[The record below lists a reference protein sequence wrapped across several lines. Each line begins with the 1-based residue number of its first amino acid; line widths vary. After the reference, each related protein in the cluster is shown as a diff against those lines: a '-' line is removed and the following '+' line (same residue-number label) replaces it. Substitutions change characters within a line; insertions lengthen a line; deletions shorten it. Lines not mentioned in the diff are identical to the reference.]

1 MRKIKKYL
9 GIVFICIFAI
19 LIYNSNQHFNV
30 SYKADDGI
38 LNLSNCNL
46 SKEKYIKLQGE
57 WKLYYGELLT
67 PEEIKTKDSNSY
79 YNIPGKLRDQVQG
92 KTKGYMTLHL
102 KLKLPDNQSYGIYC
116 DSMFTASKTWINGN
130 LLDGHG
136 IVGIDMKS
144 EKAIYRPQYIF
155 FNPINKEADIVIQ
168 TSTFRDIEPAL
179 KASILGTKQQI
190 VKLTHKNMW
199 VDGFIM
205 GLMLIMGIL
214 NFGFY
219 FTEPKQKRYLYF
231 AMICLIMLF
240 RTSVLNSRIFVQ
252 LYPTMEYEV
261 LSKIAAIT
269 FYLSVTF
276 YVLFLDDIF
285 ENRIRIKKY
294 AVGFG
299 TIFTAL
305 CLVTKNTFYDRLD
318 VLLVTITAIFALY
331 LLVFILIEMKQKN
344 RIASKNL
351 WLFIIVCIT
360 AANDIGINNSSL
372 YSKYMIQYGIIA
384 YVIVQSVFIVDDYL
398 EKHRKL
404 ERIHRDGLTS
414 LYNNKYIKEILTK
427 QLHFYKERKESFS
440 LIMIDVDDFKD
451 INDNYGHMF
460 GDAVI
465 MDVAN
470 ILSETT
476 DEIGYA
482 GRFGG
487 DEFLIILPKTIE
499 VNAMITAKNIMEKIQ
514 ELNSKYNI
522 DKKISISVGVYE
534 NKTKDLTECINN
546 VDELLYKAKSS
557 GKQSISSA
565 KELVYF

>member
-1 MRKIKKYL
+1 MKKIKKYL
-9 GIVFICIFAI
+9 GIVFIFIFCV
-19 LIYNSNQHFNV
+19 LIYNANQHFNT
-30 SYKADDGI
+30 SCRAEDGI

-46 SKEKYIKLQGE
+46 SKDKYIKLQGR

-67 PEEIKTKDSNSY
+67 PEEIKEKDTNLY
-79 YNIPGKLRDQVQG
+79 YDIPGKLRDQVQG
-92 KTKGYMTLHL
+92 KTTGYMTLYL
-102 KLKLPDNQSYGIYC
+102 KLELPDNQPYGIYC
-116 DSMFTASKTWINGN
+116 DSMFTSSKIWINGSF
-130 LLDGHG
+130 LDGHG
-136 IVGIDMKS
+136 EVGKDISS
-144 EKAIYRPQYIF
+144 EKAIYRPQYVF
-155 FNPINKEADIVIQ
+155 FNPINNEADVVIQ

-179 KASILGTKQQI
+179 KASILGTKEQI

-199 VDGFIM
+199 IDGFIM
-205 GLMLIMGIL
+205 GLMLMMGIL

-219 FTEPKQKRYLYF
+219 FTEPKQKRNLYF
-231 AMICLIMLF
+231 AMICLVMLF

-252 LYPTMEYEV
+252 LYPTMDYEV

-285 ENRIRIKKY
+285 ENRIKIKKY
-294 AVGFG
+294 AIGFG
-299 TIFTAL
+299 VIFTAL

-318 VLLVTITAIFALY
+318 KLLVTITGIFALY
-331 LLVFILIEMKQKN
+331 LLIFILKEMRQKN
-344 RIASKNL
+344 KVASKNL

-360 AANDIGINNSSL
+360 AANDIGVNNSSL

-384 YVIVQSVFIVDDYL
+384 YVIVQSIFIVDDYL

-404 ERIHRDGLTS
+404 ERIHRDGLTC
-414 LYNNKYIKEILTK
+414 LYNNKYIKEILIK
-427 QLHFYKERKESFS
+427 HLHVYKEKKEPFS
-440 LIMIDVDDFKD
+440 LIMIDVDDFKN

-460 GDAVI
+460 GDTVI

-487 DEFLIILPKTIE
+487 DEFLIILPRTIE
-499 VNAMITAKNIMEKIQ
+499 ENAIITAKNIMGKIE
-514 ELNSKYNI
+514 ELNTKYNI

-534 NKTKDLTECINN
+534 NSTKDLIECINS

-565 KELVYF
+565 NEVVYF

>member
-1 MRKIKKYL
+1 MKKIKKYL
-9 GIVFICIFAI
+9 GIVFIGIFAI
-19 LIYNSNQHFNV
+19 LIYNANQHFNI
-30 SYKADDGI
+30 SYKAEDGI
-38 LNLSNCNL
+38 LDLSNCNL
-46 SKEKYIKLQGE
+46 SKEKYIKLQGK
-57 WKLYYGELLT
+57 WKLYYEELLT
-67 PEEIKTKDSNSY
+67 PEEIKTKDTDSY
-79 YNIPGKLRDQVQG
+79 YDIPGKLRDQVQG

-102 KLKLPDNQSYGIYC
+102 KLKLPDDQAYGIYC
-116 DSMFTASKTWINGN
+116 DSMFTASKIWINGN
-130 LLDGHG
+130 VLDGHG
-136 IVGIDMKS
+136 VVGKDMKS

-179 KASILGTKQQI
+179 KASIIGTKEQI

-199 VDGFIM
+199 IDGFIM

-219 FTEPKQKRYLYF
+219 FTEPKQKRNLYF
-231 AMICLIMLF
+231 AMICIIMLF
-240 RTSVLNSRIFVQ
+240 RTSILNSRIFVQ
-252 LYPTMEYEV
+252 LYPNMDYEV

-299 TIFTAL
+299 AIFTAL

-318 VLLVTITAIFALY
+318 VLLVTITGIFALY
-331 LLVFILIEMKQKN
+331 LLIFILKEMKQKN

-372 YSKYMIQYGIIA
+372 YSKYMIQYGIIG
-384 YVIVQSVFIVDDYL
+384 YIIVQSIFIVDDYL

-414 LYNNKYIKEILTK
+414 LYNNKYIKEILIK
-427 QLHFYKERKESFS
+427 QLHFYKERKEPFS
-440 LIMIDVDDFKD
+440 LIMLDVDDFKD

-460 GDAVI
+460 GDTVI

-499 VNAMITAKNIMEKIQ
+499 VNAIITAKNIMGRIQ

-534 NKTKDLTECINN
+534 NNAKDLIECINN

-557 GKQSISSA
+557 GKKSISSS

>member
-1 MRKIKKYL
+1 MKKIKKYL
-9 GIVFICIFAI
+9 GIVFIFIFAI
-19 LIYNSNQHFNV
+19 LIYNSNQNFNG
-30 SYKADDGI
+30 SYKAEEGI
-38 LNLSNCNL
+38 LDLSNCNL
-46 SKEKYIKLQGE
+46 SKDKYIKLQGK
-57 WKLYYGELLT
+57 WKLYYGELLN
-67 PEEIKTKDSNSY
+67 PEEIKTKDSSNY
-79 YNIPGKLRDQVQG
+79 YSIPGKLRDQVQG

-130 LLDGHG
+130 ALDEHG
-136 IVGIDMKS
+136 VVGMDMKN

-155 FNPINKEADIVIQ
+155 FNPINKEADIVVQ

-179 KASILGTKQQI
+179 KASILGTKEQI

-199 VDGFIM
+199 IDGFIM

-219 FTEPKQKRYLYF
+219 FTEPKQKRNLYF

-252 LYPTMEYEV
+252 LYPTMDYEV
-261 LSKIAAIT
+261 LSKTAAIT

-294 AVGFG
+294 AVEFG
-299 TIFTAL
+299 IIFTTL

-318 VLLVTITAIFALY
+318 VLLVTITAIFAVY
-331 LLVFILIEMKQKN
+331 LLIFILKEMKKKN
-344 RIASKNL
+344 KIASKNL

-360 AANDIGINNSSL
+360 ASNDIGINNSSL

-384 YVIVQSVFIVDDYL
+384 YIIVQSVFIVDDYL

-414 LYNNKYIKEILTK
+414 LYNNKYIKDILSK
-427 QLHFYKERKESFS
+427 CLNVYNEKEESFS
-440 LIMIDVDDFKD
+440 VIMIDVDDFKE

-460 GDAVI
+460 GDTVI

-470 ILSETT
+470 ILSDVT

-487 DEFLIILPKTIE
+487 DEFIIILPKTTEKEAINIAE
-499 VNAMITAKNIMEKIQ
+499 NIMFKVK
-514 ELNSKYNI
+514 ELNHRYSI
-522 DKKISISVGVYE
+522 ERKISISIGVCE
-534 NKTKDLTECINN
+534 NNSKELTECINN
-546 VDELLYKAKSS
+546 VDNLLYKAKAS
-557 GKQSISSA
+557 GKESINGTS
-565 KELVYF
+565 ELVYF

>member
-1 MRKIKKYL
+1 MKKIKKYF
-9 GIVFICIFAI
+9 GVVFIFIFAI
-19 LIYNSNQHFNV
+19 LIYNSNQNFNG
-30 SYKADDGI
+30 SYEAEEGI
-38 LNLSNCNL
+38 LDLSNCNL
-46 SKEKYIKLQGE
+46 SKDKYIKLQGK
-57 WKLYYGELLT
+57 WKLYYGELLN
-67 PEEIKTKDSNSY
+67 PEEIKIKDSSNY
-79 YNIPGKLRDQVQG
+79 YRIPGKLRDQVQG

-102 KLKLPDNQSYGIYC
+102 KLKLPDNESYGIYC
-116 DSMFTASKTWINGN
+116 DSMFTASKTWVNGN
-130 LLDGHG
+130 ALDGHG
-136 IVGIDMKS
+136 VVGMDMKS

-155 FNPINKEADIVIQ
+155 FNPINKEVDIVIQ

-199 VDGFIM
+199 IDGFIM

-219 FTEPKQKRYLYF
+219 FTEPKQKRNLYF

-252 LYPTMEYEV
+252 LYPTMDYEV
-261 LSKIAAIT
+261 LSKTAAIT

-294 AVGFG
+294 AVEFG
-299 TIFTAL
+299 IIFTTL

-318 VLLVTITAIFALY
+318 VLLVTITAIFAVY
-331 LLVFILIEMKQKN
+331 LLIFILKEMKKKN
-344 RIASKNL
+344 KIASKNL

-360 AANDIGINNSSL
+360 ASNDIGINNSSL

-384 YVIVQSVFIVDDYL
+384 YIIVQSVFIVDDYL

-414 LYNNKYIKEILTK
+414 LYNNKYIKDILSK
-427 QLHFYKERKESFS
+427 CLDVYNEKEESFS
-440 LIMIDVDDFKD
+440 VIMIDVDDFKE

-460 GDAVI
+460 GDTVI

-470 ILSETT
+470 ILSDVT

-487 DEFLIILPKTIE
+487 DEFIIILPKTTEKEAINIAE
-499 VNAMITAKNIMEKIQ
+499 NIMLKVK
-514 ELNSKYNI
+514 ELNHKYSI
-522 DKKISISVGVYE
+522 ERKISISIGVCE
-534 NKTKDLTECINN
+534 NNTKELTECINN
-546 VDELLYKAKSS
+546 VDNLLYKAKAS
-557 GKQSISSA
+557 GKESINGTS
-565 KELVYF
+565 ELVYS